1 MEGGWEGWGNE
12 VPSDQNPGDVLLA
25 LSSSS
30 GAPIMTTRHWLRSC
44 GTVATSLSPE
54 VTSYMS

>member
-12 VPSDQNPGDVLLA
+12 VPSDQNPGEVLLA

-30 GAPIMTTRHWLRSC
+30 GAPIMTSGHWLSS
-44 GTVATSLSPE
+44 TDNVASVHPE
-54 VTSYMS
+54 ITSYMS